1 MPAMKRLS
9 KISTRAPKGFE
20 KEKIKSTTLKLQQRL
35 RELQS
40 VMYAENKWSA
50 LIVLQGLDA
59 SGKDGSV
66 KNVFSGV
73 NPMGCKVQSF
83 KKPTEEEVAHD
94 FLWRV
99 HAHAP
104 RKGMIQIFNRSHYED
119 VLVPRVHKW
128 LPMKE
133 IRKRFEYIN
142 SFEQLLQSSGTL
154 IFKFYLHISREEQQQ
169 RFAERLTLPEKKW
182 KYQDADIKESKMWDS
197 YIEAFED
204 IFEHCSPSIP
214 WTIVPADQNWYRN
227 YVIAKVIV
235 ERLEKLNMQYPDLPD
250 KVLP

>member
-1 MPAMKRLS
+1 MKRLS